1 MKPIFAAF
9 LVLAACGGSPLD
21 PGAGNSLGTGTNTLL
36 VDGNARAHAQIANAK
51 SSTDFSTDFE
61 IQVTLNNTPVT
72 TGTVEVKSSKLT
84 TELTFQPDQNGGQ
97 WTGTAAGY
105 DEAYELNVISGPDKV
120 LGVIVDGPDI
130 HTFTLPALGA
140 TLDST
145 VANDMKWARA
155 AAADI
160 ATFRVGDLDH
170 LTIADSGD
178 FSIPAGSLKADQT
191 QARPNQLTLTREN
204 HVAPKGAVAGST
216 FSVSVDN
223 ELDVVAQPNPA
234 L

>member
-9 LVLAACGGSPLD
+9 FVLAACGGSPLD
-21 PGAGNSLGTGTNTLL
+21 PGAGNSLGTGTTTLS

-51 SSTDFSTDFE
+51 SATDFSTDFE
-61 IQVTLNNTPVT
+61 VQVMLNNTPVT
-72 TGTVEVKSSKLT
+72 TGTVEIKSSKLT
-84 TELTFQPDQNGGQ
+84 TELTFSTQNGGQ

-105 DEAYELNVISGPDKV
+105 DEAYELNVISGADKV

-130 HTFTLPALGA
+130 HAFTLPQLGA

-145 VANDMKWARA
+145 IANDMKWSRA
-155 AAADI
+155 AAADV
-160 ATFRVGDLDH
+160 ATFRVGDLDR
-170 LTIADSGD
+170 LTIADTGD
-178 FSIPAGSLKADQT
+178 FSIPPGSLKADQQ

-204 HVAPKGAVAGST
+204 HVSPKGAVPGST

>member
-1 MKPIFAAF
+1 MKPIFAS
-9 LVLAACGGSPLD
+9 LVVLAAACGGSPLE
-21 PGAGNSLGTGTNTLL
+21 PGNGNSAGTGTSTLL
-36 VDGNARAHAQIANAK
+36 VDGNARAHAQTANAK
-51 SSTDFSTDFE
+51 SSTDFMTDFE
-61 IQVTLNNTPVT
+61 VQVMLNNTPVT
-72 TGTVEVKSSKLT
+72 AGTVEIKSAKLT
-84 TELTFQPDQNGGQ
+84 TELTYDGNGS
-97 WTGTAAGY
+97 WHGTAAGY
-105 DEAYELNVISGPDKV
+105 DEAYELNVIDGGDKV
-120 LGVIVDGPDI
+120 MGVIVDGPDI
-130 HTFTLPALGA
+130 HTFTLPTLGA

-145 VANDMKWARA
+145 VANDMKWARD

-160 ATFRVGDLDH
+160 ATFRVGELDR

-204 HVAPKGAVAGST
+204 HIAPKGAVAGST